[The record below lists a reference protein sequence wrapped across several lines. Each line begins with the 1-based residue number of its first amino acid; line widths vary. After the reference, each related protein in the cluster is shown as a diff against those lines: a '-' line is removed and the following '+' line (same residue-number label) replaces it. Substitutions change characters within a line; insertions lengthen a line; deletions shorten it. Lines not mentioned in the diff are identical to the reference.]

1 MCAPRGSHCAFQ
13 LLCHQGLRDAP
24 RAGRYSGQPLGQA
37 GTVGG
42 VSSQS
47 PGQAGT
53 ARGGQL
59 PAPRAGRQSGQ
70 LQPSAHSRLAPQG
83 LGWALGCI
91 SEGTWGR
98 VRAFPQQNCLGRTG
112 QACQA
117 GACPHSTAL
126 GEMAQAGASRGQEL
140 RAQVLGGVHRLGAG
154 CPHQGE
160 GMWMRGLLQTGWCS
174 SLQG

>member
-1 MCAPRGSHCAFQ
+1 MDLTARFSCSATRV
-13 LLCHQGLRDAP
+13 
-24 RAGRYSGQPLGQA
+24 SGMPH
-37 GTVGG
+37 
-42 VSSQS
+42 
-47 PGQAGT
+47 GQAGT
-53 ARGGQL
+53 AGSPWGRQAQWAGSAPSPQGRQVQQEGGSSQ
-59 PAPRAGRQSGQ
+59 PPGRAGRQSGQ